1 MTNHTDTFLPFLS
14 PKKYIKKSKK
24 NPHIQISLFGLLALQ
39 LIFQSHHV
47 LFGTGSLFSPPTK
60 KPGLAKKFFTNFF
73 FFFFFFF
80 YYYEAAPCTLL
91 SCAKCMLRARV
102 MSAACCRPTRPE
114 HAEDEWR
121 LWLAANMLLWK
132 PHPFPLRHR
141 TLLSA
146 PLTSNALL
154 RSYSWFDAPS
164 DSNGAPDR
172 KKSVALQASG
182 GMVCGKGQEGTFVSF
197 VTDTTSYSLK
207 ACFL

>member
-1 MTNHTDTFLPFLS
+1 MCFLGQVLSFFPQKKQDWPRKSSQTFYFYFIL
-14 PKKYIKKSKK
+14 
-24 NPHIQISLFGLLALQ
+24 
-39 LIFQSHHV
+39 
-47 LFGTGSLFSPPTK
+47 
-60 KPGLAKKFFTNFF
+60 
-73 FFFFFFF
+73 FF
-80 YYYEAAPCTLL
+80 YYYEATPCTLL

-164 DSNGAPDR
+164 DSNGAPNR
-172 KKSVALQASG
+172 KKSEPVGDGLCERTCKRRSFVRYRHDELLTKGVFSVIVAVYKVLLKSYPCFRRMVG
-182 GMVCGKGQEGTFVSF
+182 GKDNLTRDVCSF
-197 VTDTTSYSLK
+197 VTDTSSY
-207 ACFL
+207 